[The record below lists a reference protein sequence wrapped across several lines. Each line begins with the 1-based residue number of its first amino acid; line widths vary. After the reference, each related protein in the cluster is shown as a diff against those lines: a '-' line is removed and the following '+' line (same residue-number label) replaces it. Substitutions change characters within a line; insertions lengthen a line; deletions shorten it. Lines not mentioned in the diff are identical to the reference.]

1 MAAEM
6 EVKPVLNEKKVS
18 VRFNGLPIQPTRK
31 KRRDPL
37 AVEISLFARDLL
49 NGFLNMRS
57 EERREA
63 ERRRQPEFIIEEALL
78 PLRIVRE
85 LVKELISSKVE
96 KPKEPNAN
104 KGVGA
109 RRRRGG
115 SKVRIS
121 SRTEREYKAYL
132 KLLAKGH
139 TDEMAKGELTTERRK
154 ISGKRVKECRRA
166 VDRTVNIGRRW
177 FANVK

>member
-31 KRRDPL
+31 KRRDSL
-37 AVEISLFARDLL
+37 AREVRDFARELL
-49 NGFLNMRS
+49 KEFLKKRS
-57 EERREA
+57 EEKREA
-63 ERRRQPEFIIEEALL
+63 ERRRQPEFIIED
-78 PLRIVRE
+78 PLITVKAVRQFVE
-85 LVKELISSKVE
+85 GLTSSKVE
-96 KPKEPNAN
+96 EPKERNAS

-132 KLLAKGH
+132 ELLAKGH

-154 ISGKRVKECRRA
+154 MSGKRVKDCRRA
-166 VDRTVNIGRRW
+166 VDRTVKIGKHW